1 VWNLYLKRIEM
12 QGFKSFADKTKIE
25 FKDNITAIVGP
36 NGSGKSNIS
45 DAISW
50 VLGEQSVKSLRGSK
64 MEDII
69 FSGTDKRRALG
80 FTEVTII
87 FDNQDRYIPVEYG
100 EVAIRRRMFRSGES
114 EYYINK
120 NQCRLKDIRQLIV
133 DAGIGKEGYSIIG
146 QGRIDEILSDRPED
160 RRHVFEVASGVVKY
174 KLRKEEAEK
183 KLKTTENN
191 LVRIKDLIW
200 EITEQF
206 KKLEIESKKANRFV
220 DLYDELKELDINIT
234 IINIK
239 NIGKDISK
247 LNQDIDNINKEIGE
261 REIIRQEAEDEF
273 HVLRNETNKA
283 EEKMEDLRNKKI
295 ELIKLQEKYKNDMSI
310 AKEKEIY

>member
-1 VWNLYLKRIEM
+1 M

-64 MEDII
+64 MEEII
-69 FSGTDKRRALG
+69 FSGTDKSRALG
-80 FTEVTII
+80 INEGTII
-87 FDNQDRYIPVEYG
+87 FDKRDRYVTVEYG
-100 EVAIRRRMFRSGES
+100 EVAIRRRMFRSSES

-247 LNQDIDNINKEIGE
+247 LNQ
-261 REIIRQEAEDEF
+261 
-273 HVLRNETNKA
+273 
-283 EEKMEDLRNKKI
+283 
-295 ELIKLQEKYKNDMSI
+295 
-310 AKEKEIY
+310 